1 MRARSALAFAAGVVV
16 GAVATYVRRPRRTVT
31 THTSSAPTVV
41 DHLDQIRDNVAHAR
55 ANVADRG
62 FKPQYD
68 AWLPVLLKHPT
79 IGAAVAAGDLP
90 TTDALFEAAS

>member
-1 MRARSALAFAAGVVV
+1 MRAVPASPRNTVRLHEAAQAIGRLPHGAPLPDAAEVTRTRVVLCWEAAP
-16 GAVATYVRRPRRTVT
+16 GGG
-31 THTSSAPTVV
+31 APT
-41 DHLDQIRDNVAHAR
+41 AHR
-55 ANVADRG
+55 LLPDD
-62 FKPQYD
+62 D